1 MTDKLADAILG
12 GRDVLPQSLFRSAVV
27 SSASPLEI
35 TVGGQSGIPAS
46 RLASYTATLSDL
58 VRVEE
63 TEAGYL
69 IHGKIA

>member
-12 GRDVLPQSLFRSAVV
+12 DRDVTPGSAFRTAVV

-35 TVGGQSGIPAS
+35 TVGGQSAIPAS
-46 RLASYTATLSDL
+46 RLSSYTATLSDV

>member
-1 MTDKLADAILG
+1 MTDKLAEAIIG
-12 GRDVLPQSLFRSAVV
+12 PRDVQPASLFRTAVV
-27 SSASPLEI
+27 SSTSPLEI
-35 TVGGQSGIPAS
+35 TVGGQAGIPAS
-46 RLASYTATLSDL
+46 RLASYTAVNADT

>member
-1 MTDKLADAILG
+1 MSDKLADAILG
-12 GRDVLPQSLFRSAVV
+12 DRDVLPRSRFRTATV
-27 SSASPLEI
+27 SSTSPLEI
-35 TVGGQSGIPAS
+35 TVGGQAGIPAS
-46 RLASYTATLSDL
+46 RLAAYTATNGDT